1 MKIRLAQINPHVG
14 DIQHNSN
21 LIKEIISSSTDKDLV
36 VFPELS
42 LTGYPPQD
50 LLLDSN
56 FLDLVDREVQ
66 NIKDIV
72 LNQVVVL
79 GVPRR
84 QDGSLF
90 NSAAIFQ
97 NGEVLGYRDKTL
109 IPSYDVF
116 DESRYFSPS
125 KNVNPI
131 QVTLGTKDISLG
143 VQICEDLWDDG
154 YDKKITNMLI
164 EKGAEMII
172 NISASPFRKN
182 ILNKR
187 LEMIRVRAN
196 DLKYYFIYCNL
207 VGGQDELVYDGRSVI
222 MNSSGQ
228 VNQIANMFEEDI
240 LDFDSEIDT
249 FNFSDINVLGLSD
262 DEKKYRALCLGVSDY
277 FQKSGFKKAILGLS
291 GGIDS
296 ALTAAIAVEAL
307 GNDNVIGVSMPSKF
321 SSDHSKS
328 DAKKLAENL
337 GIRFEV
343 IPINKSYER
352 IISDM
357 DTFFNGSTP
366 GLAEENLQAR
376 IRGNILMSI
385 SNKIGSLVLNT
396 GNKTELALGYC
407 TMYGDMCGALA
418 VISDL
423 NKMEVYS
430 LSQWINSYYDKSII
444 PDNIINKRPSAEL
457 RDNQYDPFDY
467 SLVSPMV
474 DSIINDLADK
484 TQLIEMG
491 YKADLIDEVLSLI
504 HRSEYKR
511 RQSAPGIKISDKAFG
526 IGRRYPIVNQFK
538 GN

>member
-1 MKIRLAQINPHVG
+1 LKIRLAQINPSVG
-14 DIQHNSN
+14 NIQYNSN
-21 LIKEIISSSTDKDLV
+21 LIKETISSSREIDLV
-36 VFPELS
+36 IFPELS

-56 FLDLVDREVQ
+56 FLNLVDSEIHSIK
-66 NIKDIV
+66 NIV
-72 LNQVVVL
+72 ANQVVII
-79 GVPRR
+79 GAPRR
-84 QDGSLF
+84 ENSSLF
-90 NSAAIFQ
+90 NSAVVIH
-97 NGEVLGYRDKTL
+97 NGEILGYRDKTL

-116 DESRYFSPS
+116 DERRYFSPS
-125 KNVNPI
+125 QNISPIEVMLGDKNVN
-131 QVTLGTKDISLG
+131 LGI
-143 VQICEDLWDDG
+143 QICEDLWDG
-154 YDKKITNMLI
+154 EYDKKITSTLI
-164 EKGAEMII
+164 EKGAEMIV

-182 ILNKR
+182 ILSKR
-187 LEMIRVRAN
+187 IELIRDKVHH
-196 DLKYYFIYCNL
+196 LKYYFIYCNL

-228 VNQIANMFEEDI
+228 INQMAKMFEEDI
-240 LDFDSEIDT
+240 LDFNSEVDDS
-249 FNFSDINVLGLSD
+249 NFLDVNALSLSD
-262 DEKKYRALCLGVSDY
+262 DQKKYRALCLGVNDY
-277 FQKSGFKKAILGLS
+277 FRKSGFKKAILGLS

-307 GNDNVIGVSMPSKF
+307 GNDNVIGISMPSKF
-321 SSDHSKS
+321 SSNHSKS

-337 GIRFEV
+337 GIRFET
-343 IPINKSYER
+343 IPVHKSYEH
-352 IISDM
+352 IVDDM
-357 DTFFNGSTP
+357 HTFFNGTTP

-396 GNKTELALGYC
+396 ANKTELALGYC

-430 LSQWINSYYDKSII
+430 LSQWINNYYDKSII
-444 PDNIINKRPSAEL
+444 PDNIINKQPSAEL

-467 SLVSPMV
+467 NLVSPMV
-474 DSIINDLADK
+474 DSIINDLADRA
-484 TQLIEMG
+484 QLIKMG
-491 YKADLIDEVLSLI
+491 YEINLIDEVLGLI

-511 RQSAPGIKISDKAFG
+511 RQSPPGIKISDKAFG
-526 IGRRYPIVNQFK
+526 TGRRYPIANQFK